1 MSMNG
6 IDISSYQSG
15 INVKS
20 TGSQFA
26 IMKATDGVRFVDKT
40 CDSFV
45 QQCKRDG
52 ILWGFYHFAN
62 GIHKSSMKEQAQY
75 FVNNCKNYFGEGI
88 PCLDWED
95 SDERYG
101 GAVIKYGPSAAK
113 EWLDEVYRLTG
124 VRPLIY
130 MSKSVTREYDW
141 SEVAKDYGLW
151 CAQYANTNRTG
162 FQSSP
167 WTDSR
172 GFGAWSTPAIYQYSG
187 TGSLPGF
194 SGNLDLDIAYMDANG
209 WASYAKSGSGVIDVT
224 PPSNDKLS
232 NDEIAN
238 QVIAGKWGSG
248 DDRKSRLQSA
258 GYDYNA
264 IQALVNSKL
273 GVSTKLSNDEIA
285 NQVIAGKW
293 GSGDDRKSRLQ
304 SAGYDYNAIQ
314 ALVNSKLGVSS
325 QRVYYVK
332 SGDTLSGIAA
342 KYGTSVSSIASKN
355 GISNVNKIYVG
366 QKLVI

>member
-1 MSMNG
+1 MSSTYRKARGTMSMNG

-20 TGSQFA
+20 TGAQFA

-167 WTDSR
+167 WTDSK

-224 PPSNDKLS
+224 SPSND
-232 NDEIAN
+232 
-238 QVIAGKWGSG
+238 
-248 DDRKSRLQSA
+248 
-258 GYDYNA
+258 
-264 IQALVNSKL
+264 
-273 GVSTKLSNDEIA
+273 KLSNDEIA

-342 KYGTSVSSIASKN
+342 KYGTTVSSIASKN